1 MVELPWI
8 ETFERVLS
16 GSSVTRYGHVVDRAQ
31 YARWQVMVELPWIE
45 TCERVLSGSS
55 VGSLDGLLVIVWVSL
70 ADFWACERVLERIVG
85 WVLGRTVGAGKGLEL
100 CVVHPLTPWA
110 DRREGP

>member
-8 ETFERVLS
+8 ETCERVLS

-45 TCERVLSGSS
+45 KLVGSS
-55 VGSLDGLLVIVWVSL
+55 VTCLVMWLIERLVMRDG
-70 ADFWACERVLERIVG
+70 E
-85 WVLGRTVGAGKGLEL
+85 
-100 CVVHPLTPWA
+100 
-110 DRREGP
+110 

>member
-1 MVELPWI
+1 MVEL
-8 ETFERVLS
+8 LS
-16 GSSVTRYGHVVDRAQ
+16 CHVIDRALDGT
-31 YARWQVMVELPWIE
+31 RWQ
-45 TCERVLSGSS
+45 
-55 VGSLDGLLVIVWVSL
+55 VIVWVSL
-70 ADFWACERVLERIVG
+70 ADFWVSLADFWVSFADFWVSFADFWVSFADFWVSFADFWACERVLERIVG